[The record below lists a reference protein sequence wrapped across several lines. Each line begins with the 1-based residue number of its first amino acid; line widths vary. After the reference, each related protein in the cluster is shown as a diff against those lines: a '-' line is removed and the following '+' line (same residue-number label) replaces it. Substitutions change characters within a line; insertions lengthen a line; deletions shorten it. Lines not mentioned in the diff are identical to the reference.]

1 MAKNKEGI
9 VSVALRL
16 FIICFVST
24 LILAFV
30 NMLTKEKIEENNSL
44 AFKESCEA
52 VMGDAEFSDVDLSS
66 YGENVE
72 GALAKDSGGNV
83 IGICIKQSVKGYNS
97 GLVFMTGSPPTGRPS
112 PAST

>member
-52 VMGDAEFSDVDLSS
+52 VMATPSFRTLTFRRTAKMWRARLPRIQAETLS
-66 YGENVE
+66 
-72 GALAKDSGGNV
+72 
-83 IGICIKQSVKGYNS
+83 
-97 GLVFMTGSPPTGRPS
+97 
-112 PAST
+112 ASA